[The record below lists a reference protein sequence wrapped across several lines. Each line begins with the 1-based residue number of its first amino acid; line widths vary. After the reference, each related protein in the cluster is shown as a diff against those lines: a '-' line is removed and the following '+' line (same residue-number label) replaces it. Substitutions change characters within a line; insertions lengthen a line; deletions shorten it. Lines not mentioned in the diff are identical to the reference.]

1 MLHNTKGIVL
11 RVTKYGDTSVISTI
25 YTELFG
31 LQQYIVKGVRST
43 SKKGASKGVFYQPAA
58 ILQMEVYHYPMKTMQ
73 MVKEVNW
80 DYVYENV
87 YSDVVRNAVATYI
100 VEILQQTLQP
110 EPHPELFYLIED
122 TFKQLDKGNAILS
135 SNLPI
140 YFLIHLSETLGFGL
154 QGKYTETN
162 NILDIK
168 EGQFVKE
175 KPLHPYFLEGVEAQ
189 TASRFLEIQFY
200 NDLESISLHGAQ
212 RKKIL
217 ELFQLSLS
225 WHYKRFTEIKS
236 LTILQE
242 VLHS

>member
-11 RVTKYGDTSVISTI
+11 RVTKYGDTSVIASI

-31 LQQYIVKGVRST
+31 LQQYIIKGVRTT

-58 ILQMEVYHYPMKTMQ
+58 MLQMEAYHYPMKSMQ
-73 MVKEVNW
+73 MLKEVNW
-80 DYVYENV
+80 SYIYQNV
-87 YSDVVRNAVATYI
+87 YSDIIRNAVATYI

-122 TFKQLDKGNAILS
+122 TFKQLDSGGAVLA

-154 QGKYTETN
+154 QGKYSEETPL
-162 NILDIK
+162 LDVK

-175 KPLHPYFLEGVEAQ
+175 KPLHPYFLEGVEAK
-189 TASRFLEIQFY
+189 TASQFMTLQFY
-200 NDLESISLHGAQ
+200 NDLENIHLNGAQ

-217 ELFQLSLS
+217 DLFQLSLS
-225 WHYKRFTEIKS
+225 WHYKGFKEIKS
-236 LTILQE
+236 LLILQA
-242 VLHS
+242 VLH

>member
-11 RVTKYGDTSVISTI
+11 RVTKYGDTSLIMTA

-31 LQQYIVKGVRST
+31 LQQYIVKGVRTT
-43 SKKGASKGVFYQPAA
+43 SKKGANKAVYYQTAA
-58 ILQMEVYHYPMKTMQ
+58 ILQMEVYHTPMKQLQ
-73 MVKEVNW
+73 MLKEVNW
-80 DYVYENV
+80 DYIYQNV
-87 YSDVVRNAVATYI
+87 YSDVIRNAVATYI

-122 TFKQLDKGNAILS
+122 TFKQLDSGGAVLA

-154 QGKYTETN
+154 QGKYSEETPL
-162 NILDIK
+162 LDVK

-189 TASRFLEIQFY
+189 TASQFMTLQFY
-200 NDLESISLHGAQ
+200 NDLENIHLNGAQ

-217 ELFQLSLS
+217 DLFQLSLS
-225 WHYKRFTEIKS
+225 WHYKKFTEIKS
-236 LTILQE
+236 LLILQA
-242 VLHS
+242 VLH

>member
-11 RVTKYGDTSVISTI
+11 RVTKYGDTSVIASI

-31 LQQYIVKGVRST
+31 LQQYIIKGVRTT

-58 ILQMEVYHYPMKTMQ
+58 MLQMEAYHYPMKSMQ
-73 MVKEVNW
+73 MLKEVNW
-80 DYVYENV
+80 SYIYQNV
-87 YSDVVRNAVATYI
+87 YSDIIRNAVATYI
-100 VEILQQTLQP
+100 VEVLQQTLQP

-122 TFKQLDKGNAILS
+122 TFKQLDSGGSVLA

-154 QGKYTETN
+154 QGKYSEETPL
-162 NILDIK
+162 LDVK

-175 KPLHPYFLEGVEAQ
+175 KPLHPYFLEGLEAQ
-189 TASRFLEIQFY
+189 TASQFMTLQFY
-200 NDLESISLHGAQ
+200 NDLENIHLNGAQ

-217 ELFQLSLS
+217 DLFQLSLS
-225 WHYKRFTEIKS
+225 WHYKKFTEIKS
-236 LTILQE
+236 LSILQA
-242 VLHS
+242 VLH

>member
-11 RVTKYGDTSVISTI
+11 RVTKYGDTSLIMTA

-31 LQQYIVKGVRST
+31 LQQYIIKGVRAT
-43 SKKGASKGVFYQPAA
+43 SKKGANKAVYYQPAA
-58 ILQMEVYHYPMKTMQ
+58 ILQMEVYHSPMKGLQ

-80 DYVYENV
+80 DTVYQNI

-110 EPHPELFYLIED
+110 EPHPELFYLIE
-122 TFKQLDKGNAILS
+122 QLDKGTAALV
-135 SNLPI
+135 SNLSI

-154 QGKYTETN
+154 QGNYADATPY
-162 NILDIK
+162 LDVK

-175 KPLHPYFLEGVEAQ
+175 KPLHPYFLEGQEAQ
-189 TASRFLEIQFY
+189 TASTFLQVKFY
-200 NDLESISLHGAQ
+200 NDLDSIVLSGNQ

-225 WHYKRFTEIKS
+225 WHYKGFKEIKS
-236 LTILQE
+236 LIILQE
-242 VLHS
+242 VLH